1 MNLTRLDEKNEK
13 NTMPP
18 KAQCR
23 AYLRQQAGQV
33 PAEPASLA
41 DLIIPDEMTKTKDAP
56 GQPEERF
63 LLYDSAND
71 ETYDGGRIVIFSSDW
86 GLEKLALSLH
96 WAADGTFKVSPT
108 LFQQLYT
115 VHATTLGVTV
125 PCVYGL
131 LEDKTELTYRQTFNQ
146 IRAAILLRHPDA
158 EGIYGTVI
166 TDLERAAM
174 NSFQEVFPEKQCS
187 TCFFHL
193 SQAVWRKLQSLGLQR
208 HYAEDADFAVQVRCL
223 PAIAF
228 LPTADIR
235 AAFQEVVG
243 VLPDECVDLITYFEN
258 TFIGR
263 ELGGR
268 WRPPLYAP
276 DEWTQYARTLDG
288 LGRTTN
294 AVEGWHRRF
303 AGKAGSHPSTFSLVT
318 QIQAEEAHWR
328 VEIGKVVAG
337 ATPRHRSAIWER
349 VSERVTALTRR
360 WRDGDVGTAHF
371 LRGIAHNFTF

>member
-1 MNLTRLDEKNEK
+1 MSLAAREE
-13 NTMPP
+13 MP
-18 KAQCR
+18 R
-23 AYLRQQAGQV
+23 DSEIRRSIRRYRQQAGQV

-208 HYAEDADFAVQVRCL
+208 HYAEDADFAVQVS
-223 PAIAF
+223 F
-228 LPTADIR
+228 
-235 AAFQEVVG
+235 
-243 VLPDECVDLITYFEN
+243 
-258 TFIGR
+258 
-263 ELGGR
+263 
-268 WRPPLYAP
+268 
-276 DEWTQYARTLDG
+276 
-288 LGRTTN
+288 
-294 AVEGWHRRF
+294 
-303 AGKAGSHPSTFSLVT
+303 
-318 QIQAEEAHWR
+318 
-328 VEIGKVVAG
+328 
-337 ATPRHRSAIWER
+337 
-349 VSERVTALTRR
+349 
-360 WRDGDVGTAHF
+360 
-371 LRGIAHNFTF
+371 